1 MNKVITTELE
11 ITVPF
16 YDVDAMQVA
25 WHGHYV
31 KYMEQARCQ
40 LLDLIDYNYYQ
51 MQASGYFWPIVD
63 MRIKYIK
70 PLSFKQEII
79 IKATVVDIDYGLRI
93 DFVFRDKASGKK
105 LTTAYTKQVAV
116 NRETEEMCL
125 LTPDILNQKIMDYQ
139 KV

>member
-1 MNKVITTELE
+1 MDKVISTELE

-31 KYMEQARCQ
+31 KYMEEARCQ

-70 PLSFKQEII
+70 PLTFKQKII
-79 IKATVVDIDYGLRI
+79 VKATLADIDYGLKI
-93 DFVFRDKASGKK
+93 DFLFTDKNSGKK

-116 NRETEEMCL
+116 NQETEEMCL
-125 LTPDILNQKIMDYQ
+125 LTPDILEQKIMHHQ
-139 KV
+139 KS

>member
-1 MNKVITTELE
+1 MHKVITTSLE

-51 MQASGYFWPIVD
+51 MQASGFFWPVVD

-70 PLSFKQEII
+70 PLTFKQKIMV
-79 IKATVVDIDYGLRI
+79 KATIADIDYGLKI
-93 DFVFRDKASGKK
+93 DFVFTDKQSGEK

-116 NRETEEMCL
+116 DRETEEMCL
-125 LTPDILNQKIMDYQ
+125 LTPDILEQKIMDY
-139 KV
+139 KKS

>member
-1 MNKVITTELE
+1 MNKVISTVLE

-51 MQASGYFWPIVD
+51 MQDSGYFWPIVD

-70 PLSFKQEII
+70 PLSFKQKIMV
-79 IKATVVDIDYGLRI
+79 KATLTDIDYGLKI
-93 DFVFRDKASGKK
+93 NFVITDKQTGKK

-116 NRETEEMCL
+116 NRDTEEMCL
-125 LTPDILNQKIMDYQ
+125 LTPDILTCKIKNYQ
-139 KV
+139 QS

>member
-1 MNKVITTELE
+1 MHKVITTSLE

-51 MQASGYFWPIVD
+51 MQASGFFWPIVD

-70 PLSFKQEII
+70 PLTFEQKIMV
-79 IKATVVDIDYGLRI
+79 KATIADIDYGLKI
-93 DFVFRDKASGKK
+93 DFVFTDKQSGKK

-125 LTPDILNQKIMDYQ
+125 LTPDILVQKIMDY
-139 KV
+139 K